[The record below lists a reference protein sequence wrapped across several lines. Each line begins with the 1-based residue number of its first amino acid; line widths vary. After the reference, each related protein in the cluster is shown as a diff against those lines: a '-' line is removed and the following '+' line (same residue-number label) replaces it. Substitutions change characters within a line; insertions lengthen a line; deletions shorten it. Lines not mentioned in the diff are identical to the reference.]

1 MLTSSRW
8 PRHDGC
14 LKSVLHLDVPAGRAG
29 LGEHGREHGG
39 FLGDPKN
46 SGRRRYA
53 ATLILSTIRLLD
65 FSGGGRQMEY
75 SDYLREQAAEYR
87 QLAEEAEDPAIK
99 QDLFETAAVC
109 EEVADNVDYRRT
121 SG

>member
-1 MLTSSRW
+1 
-8 PRHDGC
+8 
-14 LKSVLHLDVPAGRAG
+14 
-29 LGEHGREHGG
+29 
-39 FLGDPKN
+39 
-46 SGRRRYA
+46 
-53 ATLILSTIRLLD
+53 
-65 FSGGGRQMEY
+65 MEY

-87 QLAEEAEDPAIK
+87 HLAEEAEDPAIK